1 MTPPTTMLD
10 IPRTAHA
17 EPEITIY
24 GPEECPNCDN
34 AMRLFDRNKIAYT
47 KISIEPGD
55 KDHRYITEQLGYATA
70 PVIVLTFTS
79 GANPHTVHWGGHRM
93 DMLMATKSLVANI
106 RAEAKAEA
114 ETADEAVPVSA

>member
-10 IPRTAHA
+10 IPRTAHG
-17 EPEITIY
+17 EPEIIIY
-24 GPEECPNCDN
+24 GPEQCPNCEK
-34 AMRLFDRNKIAYT
+34 AMGLFDRNKIAYT

-55 KDHRYITEQLGYATA
+55 KDHRYITEELGYITA

-93 DMLMATKSLVANI
+93 DMLMATKSLVTNI
-106 RAEAKAEA
+106 RAEAESEDADKAA
-114 ETADEAVPVSA
+114 PVPA

>member
-24 GPEECPNCDN
+24 GPEQCPNCEK
-34 AMRLFDRNKIAYT
+34 AMGLFDRNKIAYT
-47 KISIEPGD
+47 KITIEPGD
-55 KDHRYITEQLGYATA
+55 KDHRYITEELGYTAA

-106 RAEAKAEA
+106 RAAAEA

>member
-1 MTPPTTMLD
+1 MLD

-24 GPEECPNCDN
+24 GPEDCPNCEK
-34 AMRLFDRNKIAYT
+34 ARGLFDRHKIVYT
-47 KISIEPGD
+47 KITIEPGD
-55 KDHRYITEQLGYATA
+55 RNHRYITEELGYAAA

-93 DMLMATKSLVANI
+93 DMLMATKSLVTNI
-106 RAEAKAEA
+106 RAQAQAADKAA
-114 ETADEAVPVSA
+114 PVPA